1 MRLDRL
7 VPIFVENIPEQLD
20 IGKLYISEEHDIA
33 IHKCCCGCGEEVVTP
48 LTPVD
53 WRIVKGRDGVSLFPS
68 IGNWSY
74 QCKSHYVVRNNQ
86 VLWANQ
92 MSITQI
98 DKIRQRDL
106 QDKHRYIRQLNSIK
120 VGNNKQDY
128 DEVTFLTFIKTLAK
142 KVRFFIRNAF
152 YKS

>member
-20 IGKLYISEEHDIA
+20 MGRLYISEEHDIA

-86 VLWANQ
+86 ILWANQ

-120 VGNNKQDY
+120 VENNKQDY
-128 DEVTFLTFIKTLAK
+128 DEITFLTFIKTLAK
-142 KVRFFIRNAF
+142 KVRLFIRNSF
-152 YKS
+152 YKP